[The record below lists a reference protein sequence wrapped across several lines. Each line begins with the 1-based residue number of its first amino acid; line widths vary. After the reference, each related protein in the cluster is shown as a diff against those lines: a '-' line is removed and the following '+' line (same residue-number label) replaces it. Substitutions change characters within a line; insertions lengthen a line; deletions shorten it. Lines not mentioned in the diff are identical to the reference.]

1 MNESEKY
8 WREQAER
15 IPPSA
20 VRTELYEQL
29 RSMLALRDAGD
40 ELTVNDWLEQTES
53 FFTSEYERCEGEAE
67 TVDDQQV
74 MLAEQLLDEGVEDWL
89 EAFQLTREGAP
100 SEEVLEVAEQAQRL
114 LLVVQQMGKTSTA

>member
-1 MNESEKY
+1 
-8 WREQAER
+8 
-15 IPPSA
+15 
-20 VRTELYEQL
+20 
-29 RSMLALRDAGD
+29 MLALRDAGD